1 LTAPVT
7 LPGDYFDAMYQA
19 ATDPWGFEDRWY
31 ERRKYA
37 ISLALLPDDRYRS
50 AFEPGC
56 SIGVLTRLLGRRCD
70 RLLSCDGAEAAVR
83 AAAQRTRD
91 LPQVL
96 VERRQIP
103 RQWPGGRFDLVVF
116 SEILYYLGDGDLDQ
130 VLSCG
135 VGALQ
140 PGGTLLAVH
149 WRHPVADYPRS
160 GDDVHQALA
169 ARPGLARLVSHQEP
183 DFLAEVYIRTDATP
197 VSDAHQFELLVESK
211 ARKELPQRV
220 SVMTAPR
227 VEVGCPAGVA
237 RGPMKFLL
245 DDIRLPDFDEFCDMV
260 VESHNVSRPVA
271 VHCVTRLQIVLTV
284 AVLEAAGCIPGDRIE
299 HGAVIPFEL
308 MSVLQTLGVT
318 VVTNPGFIY
327 ERGDT
332 YAIEVDADD
341 QADLYRCGTLR
352 TAGIP
357 VAAGTDSPFGPDDP
371 WAVARTCRSRQ
382 TYSGMELGPGER
394 IDAWAALSL
403 FFGSAESPA
412 LPRTVSAGGI
422 GDLCIMFTP
431 MKETLRALSAD
442 DVAASVIMGEVI
454 ADNR

>member
-1 LTAPVT
+1 MTAPVT

-19 ATDPWGFEDRWY
+19 ASDPWGFEDRWY
-31 ERRKYA
+31 EQRKYA
-37 ISLALLPDDRYRS
+37 ISLALLPERRYRH

-56 SIGVLTRLLGRRCD
+56 SIGVLSRMLAGRCD

-197 VSDAHQFELLVESK
+197 VSVAQATGLV
-211 ARKELPQRV
+211 
-220 SVMTAPR
+220 
-227 VEVGCPAGVA
+227 
-237 RGPMKFLL
+237 
-245 DDIRLPDFDEFCDMV
+245 
-260 VESHNVSRPVA
+260 
-271 VHCVTRLQIVLTV
+271 
-284 AVLEAAGCIPGDRIE
+284 
-299 HGAVIPFEL
+299 
-308 MSVLQTLGVT
+308 
-318 VVTNPGFIY
+318 
-327 ERGDT
+327 
-332 YAIEVDADD
+332 
-341 QADLYRCGTLR
+341 
-352 TAGIP
+352 
-357 VAAGTDSPFGPDDP
+357 
-371 WAVARTCRSRQ
+371 
-382 TYSGMELGPGER
+382 
-394 IDAWAALSL
+394 
-403 FFGSAESPA
+403 
-412 LPRTVSAGGI
+412 
-422 GDLCIMFTP
+422 
-431 MKETLRALSAD
+431 
-442 DVAASVIMGEVI
+442 
-454 ADNR
+454 